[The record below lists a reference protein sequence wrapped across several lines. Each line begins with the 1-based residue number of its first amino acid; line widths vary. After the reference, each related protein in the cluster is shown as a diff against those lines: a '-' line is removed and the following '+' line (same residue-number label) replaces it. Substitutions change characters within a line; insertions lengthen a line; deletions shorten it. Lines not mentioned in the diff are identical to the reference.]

1 MLLFVDGVKPSKMVK
16 EPFDP
21 EGTDYDYES
30 AEAAGMLRDATGHMG
45 SVARASPEDIEK
57 YGLRKDSY
65 LMLKG
70 KNHDTWDLA
79 VEAEKNRNST
89 IQKHDNRY
97 YSVPNKPRG
106 IKAAIRGW

>member
-1 MLLFVDGVKPSKMVK
+1 MVK
-16 EPFDP
+16 KPFDP

-30 AEAAGMLRDATGHMG
+30 AEAAGMTKDSTGHMG
-45 SVARASPEDIEK
+45 SVARVSDEDREK

-70 KNHDTWDLA
+70 KNHDTWNLA
-79 VEAEKNRNST
+79 EDTENKRNST
-89 IQKHDNRY
+89 IQKYGDRY